1 MSFRTVN
8 GVKDIQVVLGEGHV
22 YSGGIDGVW
31 GNGSRDGVLKLFQD
45 YHLFLNGGRSV
56 PLPVA
61 SGAGYEVAVQAVKDI
76 QSNLKLIGLYTGAI
90 DGIPGNGS
98 LGGLRQ
104 VLFSYAKRNQVP
116 FYDLGWSKL
125 VPAAFTQKVRDW
137 CTKQNMFP
145 GAASALMACMH
156 FESGGTYRPDK
167 QNNGGS
173 NYWGLIQF
181 GTAAVTDL
189 SKTYGLNI
197 TLDDVKRMSQLD
209 QLDLV
214 FKYFEMW
221 QKRGKV
227 YKRLEDFYLTI
238 FYPAAVGKGPDEVLF
253 RKDSPVPIEAK
264 SYLQN
269 SGFDINKDG
278 DITVGEIC
286 TRLYDT
292 YYSGMA
298 TKNRVSSSS
307 SL

>member
-1 MSFRTVN
+1 MSFQTVN
-8 GVKDIQVVLGEGHV
+8 VVKDIQVVLQEAHV

-31 GNGSRDGVLKLFQD
+31 GAGSANGVLKLLQD

-56 PLPVA
+56 PLPVT
-61 SGAGYEVAVQAVKDI
+61 SGKGFDVAVQGIKDI
-76 QSNLKLIGLYTGAI
+76 QSNLKLVGMYAGAV
-90 DGIPGNGS
+90 DGIPGAGS
-98 LGGLRQ
+98 LSGLRQ
-104 VLFSYAKRNQVP
+104 LAFSYAKRNKAP
-116 FYDLGWSKL
+116 FYDLGWSTR
-125 VPAAFTQKVRDW
+125 VPPAFTMKVRDW
-137 CTKQNMFP
+137 CIKQNMFP
-145 GAASALMACMH
+145 GAASALMACMC
-156 FESGGTYRPDK
+156 FESGGTFRPDK

-181 GTAAVTDL
+181 GTAAVIDL
-189 SKTYGLNI
+189 AKTFGLKI
-197 TLDDVKRMSQLD
+197 TLDDVKGMSQLD

-221 QKRGKV
+221 QKRGKA

-269 SGFDINKDG
+269 SGFDIDKDG

-292 YYSGMA
+292 YYQGMSV
-298 TKNRVSSSS
+298 KNRTFSNAP
-307 SL
+307 L

>member
-8 GVKDIQVVLGEGHV
+8 GVKDVQAVLEESHV

-31 GNGSRDGVLKLFQD
+31 GAGSANGVLKLLQD

-56 PLPVA
+56 PLPVT
-61 SGAGYEVAVQAVKDI
+61 AGKGLEIQGIKDI
-76 QSNLKLIGLYTGAI
+76 QSNLKLVGLYTGEV

-104 VLFSYAKRNQVP
+104 AAFSYAKRNKVP
-116 FYDLGWSKL
+116 FYDLGWSNR
-125 VPAAFTQKVRDW
+125 VPPEFTRKVRDW
-137 CTKQNMFP
+137 CAKQNMFP
-145 GAASALMACMH
+145 GAASALMACMC
-156 FESGGTYRPDK
+156 FESGGTFRPDK

-181 GTAAVTDL
+181 GTAAVIDIA
-189 SKTYGLNI
+189 KTFGLKI
-197 TLDDVKRMSQLD
+197 TLDDVKGMSQLD

-253 RKDSPVPIEAK
+253 TKGSEVPIIAK
-264 SYLQN
+264 SYIQN
-269 SGFDINKDG
+269 NGFDINKDG
-278 DITVGEIC
+278 AITVGEIC
-286 TRLYDT
+286 TRLYDF
-292 YYSGMA
+292 YYQGMSV
-298 TKNRVSSSS
+298 KNRVSSPSP
-307 SL
+307 L

>member
-1 MSFRTVN
+1 MSFQTVN
-8 GVKDIQVVLGEGHV
+8 GVKDIQVVLQEGQV

-31 GNGSRDGVLKLFQD
+31 GAGSANGVLTLLQD

-56 PLPVA
+56 PLPVTSA
-61 SGAGYEVAVQAVKDI
+61 KGFDAAVQGVKDI
-76 QSNLKLIGLYTGAI
+76 QSNLKLVGLYTGAV
-90 DGIPGNGS
+90 DGITGAGS

-104 VLFSYAKRNQVP
+104 ALFSYSKRKQLP
-116 FYDLGWSKL
+116 FYDLGWSTR
-125 VPAAFTQKVRDW
+125 VPAAFTMKVRNW

-145 GAASALMACMH
+145 GAASALMACMC
-156 FESGGTYRPDK
+156 FESGGTFRPDK

-173 NYWGLIQF
+173 NYFGLIQF
-181 GTAAVTDL
+181 GTAAVEDL
-189 SKTYGLNI
+189 AKTYGLKI
-197 TLDDVKRMSQLD
+197 TLNDVKAMSQLD

-253 RKDSPVPIEAK
+253 TKDSPVPINAK

-269 SGFDINKDG
+269 SGFDVDKDG

-286 TRLYDT
+286 TRLYDM
-292 YYSGMA
+292 YYQGMA
-298 TKNRVSSSS
+298 VANRTSSPSP
-307 SL
+307 L

>member
-1 MSFRTVN
+1 MSFQTVN
-8 GVKDIQVVLGEGHV
+8 GVKDIQVVLGEGQV

-31 GNGSRDGVLKLFQD
+31 GAGSANGVLKLLQD

-56 PLPVA
+56 PLPVT
-61 SGAGYEVAVQAVKDI
+61 SGRGLETQGIKDT
-76 QSNLKLIGLYTGAI
+76 QSNLALVGLYSGAI
-90 DGIPGNGS
+90 DGIPGAGS

-104 VLFSYAKRNQVP
+104 ALFSYAKRNKVP
-116 FYDLGWSKL
+116 FYDLGWSTR
-125 VPAAFTQKVRDW
+125 VPPEFTRKVRDW

-145 GAASALMACMH
+145 GAASALMACMC
-156 FESGGTYRPDK
+156 FESGGTFRPDK

-173 NYWGLIQF
+173 NYFGLIQF

-189 SKTYGLNI
+189 AKTFGLKI
-197 TLDDVKRMSQLD
+197 TLDDVKAMSQLD

-253 RKDSPVPIEAK
+253 RKGSPVPIEAK

-269 SGFDINKDG
+269 SGFDIDKDG

-286 TRLYDT
+286 SRLYDM
-292 YYSGMA
+292 YYQGMA
-298 TKNRVSSSS
+298 VKNRVSSPSP
-307 SL
+307 L

>member
-1 MSFRTVN
+1 MSFQTVN
-8 GVKDIQVVLGEGHV
+8 GVKDIQVVLGEGQV

-31 GNGSRDGVLKLFQD
+31 GAGSANGVLKLLQD
-45 YHLFLNGGRSV
+45 YHLFLNAGRSV
-56 PLPVA
+56 PLPVS
-61 SGAGYEVAVQAVKDI
+61 SGKGFDAAVQGIKDI
-76 QSNLKLIGLYTGAI
+76 QSNLKLVGLYAGAV
-90 DGIPGNGS
+90 DGIPGAGS
-98 LGGLRQ
+98 LGALRQ
-104 VLFSYAKRNQVP
+104 LLFSYQKRSTVR
-116 FYDLGWSKL
+116 FYDLAWSNR
-125 VPAAFTQKVRDW
+125 VPPAFTQLVRDW

-145 GAASALMACMH
+145 GAASALMACMC
-156 FESGGTYRPDK
+156 FESGGTFRPDK

-181 GTAAVTDL
+181 GTAAVADL
-189 SKTYGLNI
+189 AKTFGLKI
-197 TLDDVKRMSQLD
+197 TLDDVKAMD
-209 QLDLV
+209 QLEQLKLV

-269 SGFDINKDG
+269 SGFDVDKDG

-286 TRLYDT
+286 TRLYDF
-292 YYSGMA
+292 YYQGMS
-298 TKNRVSSSS
+298 TSNRTSNNMPF
-307 SL
+307 

>member
-8 GVKDIQVVLGEGHV
+8 GVKDIQVVLGEGQV
-22 YSGGIDGVW
+22 YPGGIDGVW

-61 SGAGYEVAVQAVKDI
+61 SGAGYDVAVQAIKDI
-76 QSNLKLIGLYTGAI
+76 QSNLKLVGLYSGAV

-98 LGGLRQ
+98 IGGLRQ
-104 VLFSYAKRNQVP
+104 LLFSYVKRNKLP

-125 VPAAFTQKVRDW
+125 VPPAFAQKVRDW
-137 CTKQNMFP
+137 CTKNNMFP

-156 FESGGTYRPDK
+156 FESGGTFRPDK

-181 GTAAVTDL
+181 GKDAVADL
-189 SKTYGLNI
+189 AKTYGLKI
-197 TLDDVKRMSQLD
+197 TLDDVKAMSQLD

-253 RKDSPVPIEAK
+253 SKDSPVPIIAK

-269 SGFDINKDG
+269 NGFDINKDG

-292 YYSGMA
+292 YYTGMSV
-298 TKNRVSSSS
+298 KNRVSSPNP
-307 SL
+307 L

>member
-1 MSFRTVN
+1 MIFQTVN
-8 GVKDIQVVLGEGHV
+8 GVKDIQVVLGEGQV
-22 YSGGIDGVW
+22 YSGAIDGVW
-31 GNGSRDGVLKLFQD
+31 GNGSRDGVLKMFQD

-61 SGAGYEVAVQAVKDI
+61 SGAGYDVAVQAVKDI
-76 QSNLKLIGLYTGAI
+76 QSNLKLVGLYAGAV

-104 VLFSYAKRNQVP
+104 VLFSYSKRNKLP
-116 FYDLGWSKL
+116 FYDLGWSTR
-125 VPAAFTQKVRDW
+125 VPAAFSMKVRDW
-137 CTKQNMFP
+137 CSKQNMFP
-145 GAASALMACMH
+145 GAASALMACMC
-156 FESGGTYRPDK
+156 FESGGTFRPDK

-173 NYWGLIQF
+173 NYFGLIQF
-181 GTAAVTDL
+181 GTAAVSDL

-197 TLDDVKRMSQLD
+197 TLDDVKAMSQLD

-269 SGFDINKDG
+269 SGFDIDKDG

-286 TRLYDT
+286 ARLYDM
-292 YYSGMA
+292 YYQGMSV
-298 TKNRVSSSS
+298 KNRVSSPSP
-307 SL
+307 L

>member
-8 GVKDIQVVLGEGHV
+8 GVKDIQVVTQECHV

-31 GNGSRDGVLKLFQD
+31 GAGSAGGVLKILQD

-56 PLPVA
+56 PLPVT
-61 SGAGYEVAVQAVKDI
+61 AGKGLETQGIKDI
-76 QSNLKLIGLYTGAI
+76 QSNLKLVGLYTGEV

-104 VLFSYAKRNQVP
+104 AAFSFAKRNKVP
-116 FYDLGWSKL
+116 FYDLGWSTR
-125 VPAAFTQKVRDW
+125 VPAAFTMKVRDW

-145 GAASALMACMH
+145 GAASALMACMC
-156 FESGGTYRPDK
+156 FESGGTFRPDK

-173 NYWGLIQF
+173 NYFGLIQF

-189 SKTYGLNI
+189 AKTFGLKI
-197 TLDDVKRMSQLD
+197 TLDDVKAMDQLD

-253 RKDSPVPIEAK
+253 RKGSPVPIEAK

-269 SGFDINKDG
+269 SGFDIDKDG

-286 TRLYDT
+286 SRLYDM
-292 YYSGMA
+292 YYQGMA
-298 TKNRVSSSS
+298 VKNRVSSPSP
-307 SL
+307 L